1 MVEGACTRFEVFRS
15 GDFFAVTTE
24 ISPLPGRGGIR

>member
-15 GDFFAVTTE
+15 GDCFAVETE
-24 ISPLPGRGGIR
+24 ISPLPGRVGLR